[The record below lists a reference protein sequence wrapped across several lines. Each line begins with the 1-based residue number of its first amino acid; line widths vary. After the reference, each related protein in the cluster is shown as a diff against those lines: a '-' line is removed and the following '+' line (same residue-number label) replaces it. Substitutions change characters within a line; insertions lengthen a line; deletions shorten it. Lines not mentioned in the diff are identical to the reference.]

1 MLLSADIFEP
11 TVESR
16 IGWDDFDL
24 SKSPYPMSKLL
35 DAGYPSFDFRAP
47 SVPSLSLESLAMVPA
62 NISFN
67 EPEDED
73 DLLLQS
79 MASPVDDMVM
89 EFDAHG
95 QLMRREADL
104 TFASGIPEVQ
114 SEYYYA
120 NFLSWE
126 DDLFAAA
133 LNVPSVPAI
142 QAEVFAVATAEAE
155 ESSDSD
161 LSSSDSDLSS
171 SDSESEVEIR
181 PVARRKRTPS
191 GRQIRKRSSPDVQ
204 TKSSSAGRSRSPRL
218 RREENKRRRRGS
230 HSNHTEIEISVE
242 ILEND
247 SDAETT
253 FCPTPVK
260 GPIGQISKSTHG
272 VPADIIRNIFKAE
285 QVVTLT
291 KTEEDDEEEID
302 IM

>member
-11 TVESR
+11 SVESR

-24 SKSPYPMSKLL
+24 SKSSYPMSKLL
-35 DAGYPSFDFRAP
+35 DGAYPTFDFRAP
-47 SVPSLSLESLAMVPA
+47 ASVPSLSLESLAMVPA
-62 NISFN
+62 AIAFN
-67 EPEDED
+67 DVEEE

-79 MASPVDDMVM
+79 MSSPVDDMVM
-89 EFDAHG
+89 EFDAQG
-95 QLMRREADL
+95 QLMRRDADL
-104 TFASGIPEVQ
+104 TFATNIPEAQ
-114 SEYYYA
+114 NEIYYA

-133 LNVPSVPAI
+133 LVPTVPAI
-142 QAEVFAVATAEAE
+142 QAEVFAAATAEAE

-171 SDSESEVEIR
+171 SDSESEVEVR
-181 PVARRKRTPS
+181 PVRRKRTS
-191 GRQIRKRSSPDVQ
+191 GGRPLRKRASPDGYSRPRGRMQ
-204 TKSSSAGRSRSPRL
+204 RSRRD
-218 RREENKRRRRGS
+218 ENKRRRRV
-230 HSNHTEIEISVE
+230 HSNHVEISVE

-247 SDAETT
+247 SDVEAT

-272 VPADIIRNIFKAE
+272 VSAEIIRNIFKAE

>member
-11 TVESR
+11 SVESR

-24 SKSPYPMSKLL
+24 SKSSYPMSKLL
-35 DAGYPSFDFRAP
+35 DGAYPNFDFRAP
-47 SVPSLSLESLAMVPA
+47 ASVPSMSLESLAMVPA
-62 NISFN
+62 AIAFN
-67 EPEDED
+67 DVEEE

-79 MASPVDDMVM
+79 MSSPVDDMVM
-89 EFDAHG
+89 EFDAQG
-95 QLMRREADL
+95 QLMRRDADL
-104 TFASGIPEVQ
+104 TFATNIPEAQ
-114 SEYYYA
+114 NEIYYA

-133 LNVPSVPAI
+133 LVPSVPVI
-142 QAEVFAVATAEAE
+142 QAEVFATAEAE

-171 SDSESEVEIR
+171 SDSESEVEVR
-181 PVARRKRTPS
+181 PVRRKRTS
-191 GRQIRKRSSPDVQ
+191 GGRPLRKRSSPDGHSRPRGRVQ
-204 TKSSSAGRSRSPRL
+204 RS
-218 RREENKRRRRGS
+218 RREESKRRRRV
-230 HSNHTEIEISVE
+230 HSNHVEISVE

-247 SDAETT
+247 SDVEST

-272 VPADIIRNIFKAE
+272 VSAEIIRNIFKAE

-291 KTEEDDEEEID
+291 KADEDDEEEID

>member
-11 TVESR
+11 SVESR

-24 SKSPYPMSKLL
+24 SKSSYPMSKLL
-35 DAGYPSFDFRAP
+35 DGAYPTFDFRAP
-47 SVPSLSLESLAMVPA
+47 ASVPSLSLESLAMVPA
-62 NISFN
+62 AIAFN
-67 EPEDED
+67 DAEEE

-95 QLMRREADL
+95 QLMRRDADL
-104 TFASGIPEVQ
+104 TFATNIPESQ
-114 SEYYYA
+114 SEIYYA

-133 LNVPSVPAI
+133 LSVPTVPAI
-142 QAEVFAVATAEAE
+142 QAEVFTAATADAE

-171 SDSESEVEIR
+171 SDSESEVEVR
-181 PVARRKRTPS
+181 PVRRKRS
-191 GRQIRKRSSPDVQ
+191 SNGRSLRKRSSPDGHSRPRGRVQ
-204 TKSSSAGRSRSPRL
+204 RS
-218 RREENKRRRRGS
+218 RREENKRRRRV
-230 HSNHTEIEISVE
+230 HSNHVEISVE

-247 SDAETT
+247 SDVEAT

-272 VPADIIRNIFKAE
+272 VSAEIIRNIFKAE

-291 KTEEDDEEEID
+291 KADEEDEEEID

>member
-11 TVESR
+11 SVESR

-24 SKSPYPMSKLL
+24 SKSSYPMSKLL
-35 DAGYPSFDFRAP
+35 DGAYPTFDFRAP
-47 SVPSLSLESLAMVPA
+47 ASVPSMSLESLAMVPA
-62 NISFN
+62 AIAFN
-67 EPEDED
+67 DVEEE

-79 MASPVDDMVM
+79 MSSPVDDMVM
-89 EFDAHG
+89 EFDAQG
-95 QLMRREADL
+95 QLMRRDADL
-104 TFASGIPEVQ
+104 SFATNIPEAQ
-114 SEYYYA
+114 NEIYYA

-133 LNVPSVPAI
+133 LVPSVPAI
-142 QAEVFAVATAEAE
+142 QAEVFAAATAE

-171 SDSESEVEIR
+171 SDSESEVEVR
-181 PVARRKRTPS
+181 PVRRKRTS
-191 GRQIRKRSSPDVQ
+191 GGRSLRKRSSPDVHSRPRGRVQ
-204 TKSSSAGRSRSPRL
+204 RSRRD
-218 RREENKRRRRGS
+218 ENKRRRRV
-230 HSNHTEIEISVE
+230 HANHVEISVE

-247 SDAETT
+247 SDVEST

-272 VPADIIRNIFKAE
+272 VSAEIIRNIFKAE

-291 KTEEDDEEEID
+291 KADEDDEEEID